1 VKATGV
7 TAAGVSVRVAR
18 SIEEL
23 EPLRGA
29 WDRLRGHHVTADPDH
44 YRAVLDATAGARPH
58 AVLVERD
65 GEPVALALGRVEDFT
80 LPVRLGYRVI
90 LSPKLRALTLVYGGM
105 MGDAD
110 EETARTVLAELRGAL
125 SRGEADVLRL
135 RMLEVGTPLHVLAHS
150 EPGAFL
156 RPRFARPSVHYQV
169 AIPGSL
175 DDFLAERSYKTRRN
189 LRYYDRRL
197 VAQLGDR
204 LTMRTFADPAEIDRL
219 FADTLQVSAKTYQ
232 HAIGAS
238 FVDSPVQRAVFELGL
253 RSGWLRAYVL
263 YVGER
268 PIAFWHGSAYRG
280 VLGPGMTGYDPEF
293 HEVRAGSY
301 VLVRRIEDACA
312 DPEITLLDWG
322 FGDAEY
328 KRSLSDRSWVEED
341 LLVFAPSWK
350 GIRANLGRTGVLA
363 AGELLRRAQRN
374 GKLAAAAKRRWRKGL
389 RKTGSEA
396 AG

>member
-1 VKATGV
+1 VS
-7 TAAGVSVRVAR
+7 AAGLGVRVAR

-23 EPLRGA
+23 ESMRPA
-29 WDRLRGHHVTADPDH
+29 WERLRGYHVTADPDH
-44 YRAVLDATAGARPH
+44 YRAVLDATPGARPH

-65 GEPVALALGRVEDFT
+65 GEPAALALGRVEDFT
-80 LPVRLGYRVI
+80 LPVRFGYRVV

-105 MGDAD
+105 MGDAG

-125 SRGEADVLRL
+125 AHGEADVLRL
-135 RMLEVGTPLHVLAHS
+135 RMLEVGTPLHALALS
-150 EPGAFL
+150 EPGALL

-169 AIPGSL
+169 AIPDSL
-175 DDFLAERSYKTRRN
+175 DDFLAARSYKTRRN

-204 LTMRTFADPAEIDRL
+204 LSLRTFSDPAELDLL
-219 FADTLQVSAKTYQ
+219 FADTLEVSAKTYQ
-232 HAIGAS
+232 HALGAS

-263 YVGER
+263 YVDER

-312 DPEITLLDWG
+312 DPELTLLDWG

-341 LLVFAPSWK
+341 LLVFAPSWR
-350 GIRANLGRTGVLA
+350 GVRANLGRTGVLGA
-363 AGELLRRAQRN
+363 AELARRIQPD
-374 GKLAAAAKRRWRKGL
+374 GKLAAAAKRRWRQGL
-389 RKTGSEA
+389 RGRGGSES
-396 AG
+396 